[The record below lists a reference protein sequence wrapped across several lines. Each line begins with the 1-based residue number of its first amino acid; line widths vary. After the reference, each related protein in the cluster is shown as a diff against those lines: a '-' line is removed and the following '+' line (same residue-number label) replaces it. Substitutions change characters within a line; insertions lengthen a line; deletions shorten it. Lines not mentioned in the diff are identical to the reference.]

1 MVTVY
6 RGSGWKIAVYG
17 RDHGIPHYHIEA
29 ASYRC
34 SVSIATQEV
43 IIGSAPTD
51 VLKTA
56 QAWGRANRAALLI
69 QWQELNE

>member
-17 RDHGIPHYHIEA
+17 REHGIAHYHIEA
-29 ASYRC
+29 AGYRC

-43 IIGSAPTD
+43 IIGGAPAD
-51 VLKTA
+51 VLKAA
-56 QAWGRANRAALLI
+56 QTWARANRAALLA

>member
-56 QAWGRANRAALLI
+56 QAWARANRAALLA